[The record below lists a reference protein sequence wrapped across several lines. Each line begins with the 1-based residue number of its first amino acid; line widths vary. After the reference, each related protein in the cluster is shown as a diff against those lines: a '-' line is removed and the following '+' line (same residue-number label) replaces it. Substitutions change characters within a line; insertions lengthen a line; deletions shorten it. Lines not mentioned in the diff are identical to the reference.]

1 MKNNDCS
8 LISKYRSVLMGIA
21 IAMIMFC
28 HFDVAQLHH
37 DIPVNFIARTFHT
50 FTVGVDIFLFLSG
63 VGLYYSF
70 TKKKTT
76 YIDFQ
81 KKRIVRLFPL
91 YFVIAGLTYFIS
103 DLIINNLGIGKFLRD
118 LFFVSWFT
126 EASTRYWYILAI
138 AVFYLV
144 FPFLYKY
151 IHGGSNG
158 FVKAIIFSICW
169 YIAVEAL
176 CYFIPGVS
184 SFRIALERLPIFT
197 IGIYCGKLSYD
208 SVKLNNYVIIVV
220 LILGFF
226 LFCLFK
232 TSLFS
237 NIAESLY
244 YPVRAFL
251 SLSIIIT
258 IIAFFEFLK
267 SKMETFHGILIMVF
281 SWFGS
286 VTLELYLLHQSY
298 MILFDFPYKAL
309 CYCIVAFGLPTTTAL
324 LITIYRKKKVR
335 K

>member
-1 MKNNDCS
+1 
-8 LISKYRSVLMGIA
+8 MGIA

-28 HFDVAQLHH
+28 HFDVAQSHH

-70 TKKKTT
+70 TKKKTK

-91 YFVIAGLTYFIS
+91 YFVIAGITYFIS

-208 SVKLNNYVIIVV
+208 SVKLKNYVIIVAW
-220 LILGFF
+220 ILGFF
-226 LFCLFK
+226 LFGVFK

-237 NIAESLY
+237 NIAEPFY

-258 IIAFFEFLK
+258 VIAFFELLK
-267 SKMETFHGILIMVF
+267 SRMGKLHSMLVMVF

-309 CYCIVAFGLPTTTAL
+309 CYCIVAFGLPTTTAV

>member
-1 MKNNDCS
+1 MKNNDCY

-21 IAMIMFC
+21 ILMIMFC
-28 HFDVAQLHH
+28 HFDVAQSHH

-91 YFVIAGLTYFIS
+91 YFVIAGITYFIS
-103 DLIINNLGIGKFLRD
+103 DLIINNLDIGKFLRD

-126 EASTRYWYILAI
+126 DASTRYWYILAI
-138 AVFYLV
+138 AIFYLA

-158 FVKAIIFSICW
+158 FIKTILFSICW
-169 YIAVEAL
+169 FIAVETI
-176 CYFIPGVS
+176 CCFVPEVFI
-184 SFRIALERLPIFT
+184 FRIALERLPIF
-197 IGIYCGKLSYD
+197 IFGIYCGKLSYNRI
-208 SVKLNNYVIIVV
+208 KLRKVTIITVWIGGYLLFGV
-220 LILGFF
+220 SKTF
-226 LFCLFK
+226 LFN
-232 TSLFS
+232 S
-237 NIAESLY
+237 IAEQFY

-258 IIAFFEFLK
+258 VIIFFELLK
-267 SKMETFHGILIMVF
+267 KRMIKFHSLLVTVF
-281 SWFGS
+281 SWFGNI
-286 VTLELYLLHQSY
+286 TLELYLLH
-298 MILFDFPYKAL
+298 
-309 CYCIVAFGLPTTTAL
+309 
-324 LITIYRKKKVR
+324 
-335 K
+335 